1 MMNKLNLFLNILT
14 SQRFRDKHQVK
25 IRYLLVGFLNT
36 LFGLAV
42 FPVLYITLQS
52 NNLHYLYVLILSQ
65 LVGTTFAY
73 LMTKYFVFKTKGNY
87 INEFLRY
94 STFHFIYFLLNL
106 AILPFLVE
114 VIHLTPMIA
123 QGFFSIA
130 VIISSYFWHSQ
141 ITFVSK

>member
-1 MMNKLNLFLNILT
+1 MNKLRLFLSALT
-14 SQRFRDKHQVK
+14 SKRFRDEHQVK

-36 LFGLAV
+36 LFGLGI
-42 FPVLYITLQS
+42 FPVLYIALQS
-52 NNLHYLYVLILSQ
+52 NNLHYLHVLILSQ

-73 LMTKYFVFKTKGNY
+73 LMTKYFVFKTKGKY

-114 VIHLTPMIA
+114 VIHLTPIIA
-123 QGFFSIA
+123 QAFFSMT
-130 VIISSYFWHSQ
+130 VIVSSYFWHSQ